1 MSTWRIFSD
10 AENDFRWEVSGAV
23 AQSNLPVE
31 SKVYPVSPVSS
42 SFRLPSM
49 ADLLLEG
56 CPKLLENA
64 KDGGGSAPIFRTGS
78 GKSVALKQSSIAK
91 ALSVLSDGDGLGT
104 AGYAGEAYNGDVPSN
119 FSNSLFQTASGK
131 SVGFTSAGLS
141 KARSLLGMT
150 EDGGNASS
158 FEGFQR
164 PQRSSFAKVHTGGQ
178 GFTHLGMRD
187 GASKE
192 MPGSSPAT
200 PYKTG
205 LAGSRLSNEFTP
217 DSLLSKVHDTAAKPP
232 PIKFQTAGGRSL
244 SVSTDALQRARSL
257 LGDPDLGS
265 FFNVGDPAIAVS
277 EERRTSDSS
286 FSKVKDVYAGFTY
299 PGAARSK
306 YTQKNFLPPL
316 KASSNQFQGLLN
328 SENVSIGSNLLKQFD
343 AVGNDCINGNVN
355 KENSLASYKTCMD
368 DHARLNTIGNGSA
381 LRRIQ
386 VAKPCPGPLADIS
399 NTVHT
404 NCADGRQVGGGKRRL
419 RGGISVSPFKRPR
432 NSKFITPLNKNHC
445 PSGLSVVSSQ
455 IPCSRKR
462 VSTRYPAQTSRMHI
476 KEYFGVALPH
486 HRELEEQAA
495 CITSDAAS
503 TYSFPDQLGT
513 NSIGV
518 EACRRMLVQS
528 GASEQCASEEW
539 VTNHYKWIVWKLG
552 CYDRYRPV
560 KAAAKFLTITNVLE
574 ELKYRY
580 EREVNHGH
588 RSALKRILEGDVPPS
603 SMMVLCI
610 SAVCANSEAEAEDR
624 PPESN
629 SPLGGTAAKVQLT
642 DGWYAVDALL
652 DMPLSKLLS
661 SGNLFVGQKLRVWG
675 AGLSGWAGPV
685 SPLEASN
692 AVSLLLHTNG
702 TYRAHWAD
710 RLGFCKRTGAP
721 LAFRCIKSNGG
732 PVPHT
737 LVGVRRI
744 YPVLYKEKFGG
755 GGSIVRSE
763 RMEAKMLQVYN
774 DRRSVVVEGVVLD
787 MQRGTES
794 SRPYNNDSDS
804 EEGAKLLKILET
816 SAEPE
821 VLMAGMSSAQLAS
834 FTSYQA
840 KLQATKQFNMDKA
853 IEKAFRDAGL
863 EERDVT
869 PFMRVRVVGLTTG
882 GQGNI
887 RSQEGLITIWN
898 PTEKQQLEL
907 VEGQAYDVAGL
918 VPVNCDSNTLYLQ
931 ARGPGNK
938 WKPLSRSQTQ
948 SFEPFFTPRMSITL
962 SNLGEV
968 AFGSE
973 FDMAAVVV
981 HVGEVYK
988 TGVASKQWVFVTD
1001 NSIST
1006 LNPEAANSIL
1016 ALSFGSPR
1024 EDKDSAAPPVN
1035 HNLAGSTVGFCNIIK
1050 RKKDQM
1056 NELWIAEATENST
1069 YYLTFDSRNCSHL
1082 KKTAASVQ
1090 SWAKVSRSVI
1100 SRLKEKV
1107 LNIVDAS

>member
-91 ALSVLSDGDGLGT
+91 ALSVLSDGDGL
-104 AGYAGEAYNGDVPSN
+104 GEAYNGDVPSN

-528 GASEQCASEEW
+528 GASEQCASEE
-539 VTNHYKWIVWKLG
+539 
-552 CYDRYRPV
+552 
-560 KAAAKFLTITNVLE
+560 
-574 ELKYRY
+574 Y

-887 RSQEGLITIWN
+887 RSQEG
-898 PTEKQQLEL
+898 
-907 VEGQAYDVAGL
+907 QAYDVAGL

>member
-1 MSTWRIFSD
+1 ST
-10 AENDFRWEVSGAV
+10 
-23 AQSNLPVE
+23 
-31 SKVYPVSPVSS
+31 
-42 SFRLPSM
+42 
-49 ADLLLEG
+49 G

-104 AGYAGEAYNGDVPSN
+104 GEAYNGDVPSN

-445 PSGLSVVSSQ
+445 PSGK
-455 IPCSRKR
+455 P
-462 VSTRYPAQTSRMHI
+462 
-476 KEYFGVALPH
+476 
-486 HRELEEQAA
+486 
-495 CITSDAAS
+495 
-503 TYSFPDQLGT
+503 
-513 NSIGV
+513 
-518 EACRRMLVQS
+518 
-528 GASEQCASEEW
+528 
-539 VTNHYKWIVWKLG
+539 
-552 CYDRYRPV
+552 
-560 KAAAKFLTITNVLE
+560 E
-574 ELKYRY
+574 ELF
-580 EREVNHGH
+580 
-588 RSALKRILEGDVPPS
+588 SMFIL
-603 SMMVLCI
+603 L
-610 SAVCANSEAEAEDR
+610 
-624 PPESN
+624 
-629 SPLGGTAAKVQLT
+629 
-642 DGWYAVDALL
+642 
-652 DMPLSKLLS
+652 
-661 SGNLFVGQKLRVWG
+661 
-675 AGLSGWAGPV
+675 
-685 SPLEASN
+685 
-692 AVSLLLHTNG
+692 
-702 TYRAHWAD
+702 
-710 RLGFCKRTGAP
+710 
-721 LAFRCIKSNGG
+721 
-732 PVPHT
+732 
-737 LVGVRRI
+737 
-744 YPVLYKEKFGG
+744 
-755 GGSIVRSE
+755 
-763 RMEAKMLQVYN
+763 
-774 DRRSVVVEGVVLD
+774 
-787 MQRGTES
+787 
-794 SRPYNNDSDS
+794 
-804 EEGAKLLKILET
+804 
-816 SAEPE
+816 
-821 VLMAGMSSAQLAS
+821 
-834 FTSYQA
+834 
-840 KLQATKQFNMDKA
+840 
-853 IEKAFRDAGL
+853 
-863 EERDVT
+863 
-869 PFMRVRVVGLTTG
+869 
-882 GQGNI
+882 
-887 RSQEGLITIWN
+887 
-898 PTEKQQLEL
+898 
-907 VEGQAYDVAGL
+907 
-918 VPVNCDSNTLYLQ
+918 
-931 ARGPGNK
+931 
-938 WKPLSRSQTQ
+938 
-948 SFEPFFTPRMSITL
+948 
-962 SNLGEV
+962 
-968 AFGSE
+968 
-973 FDMAAVVV
+973 
-981 HVGEVYK
+981 
-988 TGVASKQWVFVTD
+988 
-1001 NSIST
+1001 
-1006 LNPEAANSIL
+1006 
-1016 ALSFGSPR
+1016 
-1024 EDKDSAAPPVN
+1024 
-1035 HNLAGSTVGFCNIIK
+1035 
-1050 RKKDQM
+1050 
-1056 NELWIAEATENST
+1056 
-1069 YYLTFDSRNCSHL
+1069 
-1082 KKTAASVQ
+1082 
-1090 SWAKVSRSVI
+1090 
-1100 SRLKEKV
+1100 
-1107 LNIVDAS
+1107 